1 MNNIHFKI
9 FTTELNKMEVISM
22 CYKSHPDLKVLE
34 GIYCS
39 AAYPFLFKP
48 VLIEES
54 SCCFVDGGF

>member
-39 AAYPFLFKP
+39 AAYLSYLNLF
-48 VLIEES
+48 
-54 SCCFVDGGF
+54 